1 VSVQSLQ
8 AVVCEGRCRYLDD
21 IPEHFCNV
29 EPMKIHPHASL
40 VNADTYGKMDNS
52 ASVIPRPARNTGVRP
67 ILGLI
72 VEPTNGPTGD
82 CYTAFRLKPGNN
94 SMSGEAYPGHGLL
107 LEIAGGF
114 DCEDGADIMDPLE
127 RCVARTQHTINGSRS
142 GNSSF
147 TSSKCKT
154 RRWGRTDDAQSQR
167 TNSPDGTPSALC
179 PLA

>member
-1 VSVQSLQ
+1 
-8 AVVCEGRCRYLDD
+8 
-21 IPEHFCNV
+21 
-29 EPMKIHPHASL
+29 MKMHPHASP
-40 VNADTYGKMDNS
+40 VNTDTYGKMDNN

-82 CYTAFRLKPGNN
+82 CYTAFRLEPGD
-94 SMSGEAYPGHGLL
+94 SLMSGKAYPRHGLL

-127 RCVARTQHTINGSRS
+127 RYVVRIQHTVNNSRS
-142 GNSSF
+142 GSSSF
-147 TSSKCKT
+147 TPPKHKDCL
-154 RRWGRTDDAQSQR
+154 WGGMDDTQSEG